1 MITMQKMDMKLTTQ
15 KFNIFIFLFQY
26 ILFLFLIVFGFA
38 AQILHFKTAVWYLDM
53 ASSCNDVLTQ
63 PPD

>member
-1 MITMQKMDMKLTTQ
+1 MITMQKNGHETDYTEIQ
-15 KFNIFIFLFQY
+15 HFYFSVSVYFVSVFNNFRI
-26 ILFLFLIVFGFA
+26 A